1 MDATAAIAIAS
12 AGVGIRAGAND
23 RQEDSAVP
31 RLRCLGEALYRAGAV
46 KVWVVPYAFR
56 GGRPGDAIIAQVVD
70 IDMGTGG
77 RGGEVRAGLW
87 GLPSQSSIAPRVRGA
102 DLELARSCVR

>member
-1 MDATAAIAIAS
+1 MA
-12 AGVGIRAGAND
+12 
-23 RQEDSAVP
+23 
-31 RLRCLGEALYRAGAV
+31 
-46 KVWVVPYAFR
+46 PYAFR
-56 GGRPGDAIIAQVVD
+56 GGRPGEAIIAQLVD

-77 RGGEVRAGLW
+77 RGGEGRAGLW